1 MPKSQ
6 TDPLI
11 ILASESPRR
20 KYLLEH
26 AGLRF
31 SVVPSRMDEESVEP
45 TTPAETVKT
54 LAEAKV
60 AEVSQRFAD
69 SWIIGADTIV
79 SIDGNILGKPE
90 SEPEAA
96 NMLQQLSGRTHQ
108 VFTGFCICCRSKNRQ
123 FSDTVTTDVV
133 FKKLSDDEIQWY
145 IQTRE
150 PFDKAGAYAIQGLG
164 TFLVRR
170 INGSYTNVVGLPVCE
185 VIEYLIKEKVI
196 GLNLTDTIQTPVVI
210 NGD

>member
-31 SVVPSRMDEESVEP
+31 SVVPSRIDEGSVEP
-45 TTPAETVKT
+45 TTPAETVKI

-60 AEVSQRFAD
+60 DEVSERFAD

-90 SEPEAA
+90 SEQEAA
-96 NMLQQLSGRTHQ
+96 KMLQQLSGRTHQ
-108 VFTGFCICCRSKNRQ
+108 VFTGFCICCRSRNRQ
-123 FSDTVTTDVV
+123 YSDTVTTDVV
-133 FKKLSDDEIQWY
+133 FKKLSADEIQWY